1 MFRVTTF
8 FQLASTKTTLQ
19 VLFQYMYDFEEN
31 LTILYS
37 KLDTNND
44 LDHKFY
50 DVRQCVL
57 TYSALLKLCTDELTD
72 CKSQITELTTQSN
85 HILLP

>member
-1 MFRVTTF
+1 
-8 FQLASTKTTLQ
+8 
-19 VLFQYMYDFEEN
+19 MYDFEDN

-37 KLDTNND
+37 TLVTNND

-50 DVRQCVL
+50 DIRQCVL

-72 CKSQITELTTQSN
+72 SKSQITS
-85 HILLP
+85 